1 MARLVL
7 EGTWEEIAAHAQE
20 FVGKRLR
27 VIVGPGTEKVQELE
41 TMEEEAV
48 RTRQE
53 LADYMKRNPHL
64 SDSEAIVR
72 YGRCG
77 PMYGMPF
84 VDDTGIEPK
93 DEPHTDQ

>member
-1 MARLVL
+1 MAQQVL

-27 VIVGPGTEKVQELE
+27 VIVEPGIEEAQNLE

-64 SDSEAIVR
+64 SDAEAIIR
-72 YGRCG
+72 YGKCG
-77 PMYGMPF
+77 PVYGMPF
-84 VDDTGIEPK
+84 VDDSQIGMDN
-93 DEPHTDQ
+93 DERTK